1 MLKLHHNYHLPVPHF
16 THSMHKLELS
26 PVQSESD
33 ELIMAIE
40 TAHADDNWTLEN
52 TPDVAGLDDFWT
64 HVEEDLKKD
73 PGWFSF
79 TED

>member
-1 MLKLHHNYHLPVPHF
+1 MLKLHHNYHLPVPHVM
-16 THSMHKLELS
+16 HSTRKLVLS
-26 PVQSESD
+26 PAQPEDD
-33 ELIMAIE
+33 ELIMAIDQ
-40 TAHADDNWTLEN
+40 ARADDNWTLDN
-52 TPDVAGLDDFWT
+52 TPDVASLDDFWS